1 MFVWKKNGEVELIP
15 EEFKSGANDPISRK
29 IYDDDEVVV
38 NQEFQDT
45 MEQKEENR
53 DSVPAIAKLQI
64 QVPTSKNLN

>member
-15 EEFKSGANDPISRK
+15 KEFNSGTTDPISRK
-29 IYDDDEVVV
+29 INDDDEVVV

-53 DSVPAIAKLQI
+53 DSVPTIAKLQI

>member
-15 EEFKSGANDPISRK
+15 EEFKSGANDPISRPRN
-29 IYDDDEVVV
+29 DDDEVVV
-38 NQEFQDT
+38 NQELQDT

-53 DSVPAIAKLQI
+53 ASVPAIAKLQI